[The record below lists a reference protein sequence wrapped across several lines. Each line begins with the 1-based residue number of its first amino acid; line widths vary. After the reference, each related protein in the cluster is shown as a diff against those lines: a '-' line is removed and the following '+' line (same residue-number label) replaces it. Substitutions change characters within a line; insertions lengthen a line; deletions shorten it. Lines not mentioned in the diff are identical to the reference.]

1 MTGNDNNTKG
11 NTMNATATN
20 LLAKLQAFADTL
32 DINEATVVIGECE
45 HDKNVV
51 WLKYRAIG
59 CDRIRSMACG
69 LTTHGIRYIKKSM
82 KEFEASLS

>member
-1 MTGNDNNTKG
+1 MTGNETNTKG
-11 NTMNATATN
+11 TTMNATKTS
-20 LLAKLQAFADTL
+20 LIEKLQAFADTL
-32 DINEATVVIGECE
+32 DINEARVVIGECD

>member
-11 NTMNATATN
+11 TTMNATATN

-51 WLKYRAIG
+51 WLTYRRIG
-59 CDRIRSMACG
+59 CDRVNSISCG
-69 LTTHGIRYIKKSM
+69 LVKSGIRRIKDRM

>member
-1 MTGNDNNTKG
+1 MTGNDTNTKG
-11 NTMNATATN
+11 TTMNATKTS
-20 LLAKLQAFADTL
+20 LIEKLQAFADTL
-32 DINEATVVIGECE
+32 DINEARVVIGECD

-82 KEFEASLS
+82 KEFEASIL

>member
-11 NTMNATATN
+11 TTMNATATS

-32 DINEATVVIGECE
+32 DINEARVVIGECD

-82 KEFEASLS
+82 KEFEASL

>member
-1 MTGNDNNTKG
+1 
-11 NTMNATATN
+11 MNATQTS

-32 DINEATVVIGECE
+32 DINEARVVIGECD

-82 KEFEASLS
+82 KEFEASLA

>member
-1 MTGNDNNTKG
+1 MTGNDTNTKG
-11 NTMNATATN
+11 TTMNATKTS
-20 LLAKLQAFADTL
+20 LIEKLQAFADTL
-32 DINEATVVIGECE
+32 DINEARVVIGECD

-51 WLKYRAIG
+51 WLKWRAIG